1 MCIRDSAKTVSL
13 FLMHPFFLTGFYQL
27 SVAQFPAGDFRV
39 PCRTLNR
46 FLFFFTCSVVVF
58 RVIVREYLLNH
69 PLLLLLCLVRQTEDA
84 TKRVACTKCC
94 GVGQAQQYYNS
105 SCGSQP
111 PHACV
116 YIRTAVESST
126 TQSAS
131 RHQKTICLSAVLLAV
146 LSPADAAVVLLYS
159 ST

>member
-1 MCIRDSAKTVSL
+1 MLSGAFTRCRCRDMDFNAVVTATGREKTTAALVSTSLIAIHVNAKTVSL

-39 PCRTLNR
+39 PCRTLIR

-84 TKRVACTKCC
+84 TKRVACTTCC
-94 GVGQAQQYYNS
+94 GVGQAQQYCNS
-105 SCGSQP
+105 SYG
-111 PHACV
+111 
-116 YIRTAVESST
+116 
-126 TQSAS
+126 
-131 RHQKTICLSAVLLAV
+131 
-146 LSPADAAVVLLYS
+146 
-159 ST
+159 